1 VAYLNQLI
9 VDLNA
14 QIDATFLIVTH
25 DIASARQVP
34 DNIGLLFRRELVM
47 FGPREKLLTSDEPV
61 VRQFLNGRM
70 QGPIG
75 MAEEKDAAQVEQELA
90 QLGAGAH
97 AEISGSREMTPRL
110 LPGPGI
116 TRPPRWEAIA
126 GREAEVHRRKEV
138 ADA

>member
-1 VAYLNQLI
+1 M
-9 VDLNA
+9 
-14 QIDATFLIVTH
+14 
-25 DIASARQVP
+25 P

-47 FGPREKLLTSDEPV
+47 FGPREELLTSDEPV

-90 QLGAGAH
+90 ALVDRAPAG
-97 AEISGSREMTPRL
+97 ELTPRL

-116 TRPPRWEAIA
+116 ARPPRWEAIA
-126 GREAEVHRRKEV
+126 RREAALHPRTVV
-138 ADA
+138 GA